1 MAHLTVNRKTET
13 EKMNEAHVA
22 ETMAQIKS
30 LRYQSYANGKPWL
43 DADGRLIWSH
53 WRMKAAEVVFSQT
66 FETCMGVVILS
77 NLVLIMY
84 EANKDAQCYPMYYN
98 RFNECPDRSDAN
110 PWLVGLNISLLIIY
124 SIECVLRAFVERSA
138 FIWNKWN
145 MIDLFAVVSGWVGL
159 AISDFV
165 SVTLLRM
172 FRLVRVVRALRV
184 LISVPEFYLLITGL
198 ASSIKAIFFGA
209 LMLASVIV
217 FWAVISVELL
227 HPIASRLTFD
237 GCDRCAAGFETIF
250 AAALTLF
257 QQIVAGDNWGQISIP
272 VVEEEPLTAILLFS
286 MLITIS
292 LGMLNLILA
301 VIVERAAEA
310 RENDHEEMLKG
321 YDEVEE
327 FKKLMQVMDLKRED
341 MAMVFN
347 VLDSESTQEVSYL
360 EFCQHLGSF
369 FKRDPVIMHSLV
381 KYSIMELRKVVE
393 QDVLR
398 ILHEQSNMLKALLEG
413 HSFLNPSCFEMK
425 LSDVAVSAPPHSC
438 REGEQ
443 VFAPLDAG
451 DSEVFAL
458 LAKAEDLASALSASV
473 ATENAEALHETV
485 VKLQRLIQINEAREA
500 QEACEAQEGVGAG
513 GVATWPPQVLKSTP
527 AATRPGSGS
536 RQPRW
541 EPSWIGLVKCG
552 CESAVENTSAAIE
565 VPEE

>member
-310 RENDHEEMLKG
+310 RENDHEAKIKRKEEERAKSMEDLASLCASMDVNNNGLISLEEMLKG

-381 KYSIMELRKVVE
+381 KYSIMELRK
-393 QDVLR
+393 
-398 ILHEQSNMLKALLEG
+398 
-413 HSFLNPSCFEMK
+413 
-425 LSDVAVSAPPHSC
+425 
-438 REGEQ
+438 

>member
-310 RENDHEEMLKG
+310 RENDHEAKIKRKEEERAKSMEDLASLCASMDVNNNGLISLEEMLKG

-500 QEACEAQEGVGAG
+500 QEA
-513 GVATWPPQVLKSTP
+513 S
-527 AATRPGSGS
+527 
-536 RQPRW
+536 
-541 EPSWIGLVKCG
+541 
-552 CESAVENTSAAIE
+552 
-565 VPEE
+565 